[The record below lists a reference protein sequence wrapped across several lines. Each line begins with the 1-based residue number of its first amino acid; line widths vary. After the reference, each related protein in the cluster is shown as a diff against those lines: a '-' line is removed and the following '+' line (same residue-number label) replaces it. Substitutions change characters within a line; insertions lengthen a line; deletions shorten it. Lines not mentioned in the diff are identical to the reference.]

1 MSNERGLQVKSD
13 VRQRTGEQA
22 EFPILCEGC
31 LGENPFVRMLV
42 DRLGGTCK
50 MCDRAFTVFKWKPG
64 RGEGFRKTEV
74 CQTCARVKN
83 LCQTCILDL
92 QLGLPSQL
100 RDAVLAHSEGTLLE
114 PESASNKEYV
124 AQQQI
129 ALLENEGGETLG
141 EIANAKLLKIARTVG
156 MNREQPR
163 VKFFKP
169 APSTNR
175 QNSNGTSSNQSARQG
190 DNEIALPA
198 NSMDL
203 IAASINLDRL
213 PSGMRSFLSKQYGI
227 GPSDEADTAHAGD
240 KRTDTDDKDEN
251 SHKAVKKQKIKHFPR
266 PPSGPPPPSALAAAG
281 NST

>member
-1 MSNERGLQVKSD
+1 VKSD
-13 VRQRTGEQA
+13 VRQRTGEHA

-50 MCDRAFTVFKWKPG
+50 MCDRPFTVFKWKPG

-74 CQTCARVKN
+74 CQTCAKVKN

-100 RDAVLAHSEGTLLE
+100 RDAVLAHTEGTLLE
-114 PESASNKEYV
+114 PESAVNKEYV
-124 AQQQI
+124 AQQQL
-129 ALLENEGGETLG
+129 ALLESEGGETLG

-163 VKFFKP
+163 IKFFKP
-169 APSTNR
+169 ASNAKAITVNNQESSSLQR
-175 QNSNGTSSNQSARQG
+175 QINS
-190 DNEIALPA
+190 DEIILPA
-198 NSMDL
+198 NPMDQ

-213 PSGMRSFLSKQYGI
+213 PVGMKSFLSKQYGI
-227 GPSDEADTAHAGD
+227 DPGSDETQQSSGRRAAEDNN
-240 KRTDTDDKDEN
+240 DEAETT
-251 SHKAVKKQKIKHFPR
+251 KPVKKQKIKHFPR
-266 PPSGPPPPSALAAAG
+266 PPAGPPPASALLA
-281 NST
+281 SSSDSS